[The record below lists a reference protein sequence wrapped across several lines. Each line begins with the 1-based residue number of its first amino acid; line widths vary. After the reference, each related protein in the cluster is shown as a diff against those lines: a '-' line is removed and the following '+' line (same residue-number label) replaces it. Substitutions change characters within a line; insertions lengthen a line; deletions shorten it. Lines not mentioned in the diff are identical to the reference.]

1 MKQPVP
7 DPQILP
13 AGGTLRFALGTAAG
27 ARSNVWTV
35 IGSKNADDVYVGARD
50 ALPMAKLSLHQ
61 SGRWR
66 RALTAQAA
74 IQQNLP
80 VGEDRVLNRWEV
92 PEPFADGWLHAVT
105 ITIPAS
111 SIQTEPGPLM
121 LPKKGTISFYQI
133 EDGSHQVR
141 FDILIKNAD
150 APTIQVKNIHAQV
163 GRIELP
169 GGGCVWV
176 FATELTAIDS
186 RPEAEIENLRKL
198 SRDDIIEKIGIEAF
212 YQYEKPVGA
221 TWGFSNDNGRPTIID
236 LGDLKGRTTGI

>member
-133 EDGSHQVR
+133 EDGSRSSSLRYPHQKR
-141 FDILIKNAD
+141 
-150 APTIQVKNIHAQV
+150 
-163 GRIELP
+163 
-169 GGGCVWV
+169 
-176 FATELTAIDS
+176 
-186 RPEAEIENLRKL
+186 
-198 SRDDIIEKIGIEAF
+198 
-212 YQYEKPVGA
+212 
-221 TWGFSNDNGRPTIID
+221 
-236 LGDLKGRTTGI
+236 